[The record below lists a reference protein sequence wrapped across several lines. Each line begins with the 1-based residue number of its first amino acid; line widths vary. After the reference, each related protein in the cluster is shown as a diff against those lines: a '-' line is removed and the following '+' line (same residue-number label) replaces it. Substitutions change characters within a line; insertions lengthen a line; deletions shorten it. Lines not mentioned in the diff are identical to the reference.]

1 MNRYCLALDL
11 VDDPASIEAYEAHHR
26 AVWPDIKASI
36 REAGITDME
45 IYRLGTR
52 LFMIMDTDESFSFAR
67 KAALDAAN
75 PTVQTWETLMSHYQ
89 QALPQAQP
97 GEKWLPME
105 RIFQL

>member
-52 LFMIMDTDESFSFAR
+52 LFMIMDTDESFSFDR
-67 KAALDAAN
+67 KAALDTAN
-75 PTVQTWETLMSHYQ
+75 LTVQTWETLMSQYQ